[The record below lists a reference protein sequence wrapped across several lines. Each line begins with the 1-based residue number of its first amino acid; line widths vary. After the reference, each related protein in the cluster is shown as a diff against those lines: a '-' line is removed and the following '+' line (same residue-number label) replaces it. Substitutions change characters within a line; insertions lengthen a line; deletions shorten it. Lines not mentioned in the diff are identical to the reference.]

1 MQLFQKKPD
10 VKETVRTSQRE
21 IRKGVRDLD
30 RELLALKRE
39 EQKLIADIKAAA
51 KANNQPAA
59 RVLAKSLVRLRAQ
72 MSKLQGSQA
81 NLRGVSTNLTTAAAS
96 TTVAQSMGTATAAM
110 SKMQQQMN
118 PAKINQTMQ
127 QFSKENAR
135 MEMAQEMMGD
145 TLDSALDDET
155 TEDDAAELVGQVLD
169 EIGVDLQAMMGA
181 APQRQVPAQ
190 QQPAAAA
197 ATSDSELESLQAR
210 LAMLRS

>member
-1 MQLFQKKPD
+1 MQLFKKKPD
-10 VKETVRTSQRE
+10 VKETVRSSQRG
-21 IRKGVRDLD
+21 IQKGVRDLD
-30 RELLALKRE
+30 REVLALKRE
-39 EQKLIADIKAAA
+39 EQKLIAEIKAAA
-51 KANNQPAA
+51 KTNNQAVM
-59 RVLAKSLVRLRAQ
+59 RVLAKSLVRLRGQIAN
-72 MSKLQGSQA
+72 LQGSKA

-110 SKMQQQMN
+110 TKMQQQMN

-135 MEMAQEMMGD
+135 MEMTQEMMGD

-169 EIGVDLQAMMGA
+169 EIGVDLSALMGA
-181 APQRQVPAQ
+181 APQRKVAQ
-190 QQPAAAA
+190 QQPAAVA
-197 ATSDSELESLQAR
+197 ATSDSELQDLQAR

>member
-1 MQLFQKKPD
+1 
-10 VKETVRTSQRE
+10 VRTSQRE

-39 EQKLIADIKAAA
+39 EQKLIAEIKAAA

-118 PAKINQTMQ
+118 PAKVMVEARCCLWLPSSCCSLYTCNSRVPSPHQTHVC
-127 QFSKENAR
+127 SSVAACR
-135 MEMAQEMMGD
+135 RISCLA
-145 TLDSALDDET
+145 THT
-155 TEDDAAELVGQVLD
+155 TTDQPDDAAVFKGECAHGDGAGDDGRHPGQRA
-169 EIGVDLQAMMGA
+169 G
-181 APQRQVPAQ
+181 
-190 QQPAAAA
+190 
-197 ATSDSELESLQAR
+197 
-210 LAMLRS
+210 